1 MSGRGRYPAAMGYDD
16 DEDDGWPPPE
26 RDPEKLEHMRQEIHR
41 TVVEGN
47 RRVLRWVYFGLAVLV
62 ILVIVLAI
70 TR

>member
-1 MSGRGRYPAAMGYDD
+1 MGYDD

-62 ILVIVLAI
+62 ILVVVLAI